1 MKKVYL
7 IFLIVII
14 FILGLNLFK
23 KHQLSAKYSETIGA
37 KFVENLNLQSENEND
52 KERVKDLPYDLSFYS
67 ENNKIEFNKKVLY
80 KDNRSYMPLSEFL
93 RYFGQS
99 EEVDSDNIRISNLVD
114 IDVKEKTYTEN
125 EVTTKLRGALFKEN
139 NEYYVS
145 FFDLCE
151 MLNLNT
157 YWDYNN
163 KSIYISKKEIK
174 NFKNKDNK
182 HKKNKKNKKAF
193 IRFEDFTA
201 GDLYITK
208 SALEKVRA
216 VADYMDEED
225 ASFSVA
231 WIPKYV
237 NNTNHI
243 YNDVSQDESM
253 INSNFVFTLDY
264 LLNRGGN
271 IGLHGYTHQYGD
283 SNSVSGSEF
292 GDKGYNKES
301 EIRSRV
307 ESALEIANKLN
318 IPISYWETP
327 HYRTN
332 VEQQK
337 IFEEYFKIIYEPS
350 IKVYNKKII
359 TSKTNGVTKYIP
371 TPLSYVDDDKA
382 STMIDR
388 IKNKKD
394 NEELSFFYHLT
405 IELKDIDIYLDK
417 NGRGIYNYNEDS
429 ILKQLVKYIND
440 SEYMFED
447 INNL

>member
-7 IFLIVII
+7 IFLSVII
-14 FILGLNLFK
+14 FIIGLNLFQK
-23 KHQLSAKYSETIGA
+23 YQLRAKYSDTIGG
-37 KFVENLNLQSENEND
+37 KFVENLNLQSKNEND
-52 KERVKDLPYDLSFYS
+52 KERVKDLPYDLSFYFG
-67 ENNKIEFNKKVLY
+67 NDKIKFNKKILY

-99 EEVDSDNIRISNLVD
+99 EEVDSDNIKISNLVD
-114 IDVKEKTYTEN
+114 INVEEKTYTEN
-125 EVTTKLRGALFKEN
+125 EATTKLRGALFKEN

-182 HKKNKKNKKAF
+182 HRKNKKAF

-201 GDLYITK
+201 GDKYLSQ
-208 SALEKVRA
+208 SALEKVRV

-231 WIPKYV
+231 WVPKYV

-264 LLNRGGN
+264 LLDRGGN

-283 SNSVSGSEF
+283 ANSISGSEF

-405 IELKDIDIYLDK
+405 IELKSVDVNLDNDGDIICNYDK
-417 NGRGIYNYNEDS
+417 DS
-429 ILKQLVKYIND
+429 ILKQLVEYINN
-440 SEYMFED
+440 SEYSFED